1 MDKLWENPC
10 KPNCPK
16 RSMKCHAKCPWYKV
30 WAYRKRL
37 MNQQIKAEAEKDKP
51 EKERRAAM
59 KDYRLKKKMG
69 K

>member
-1 MDKLWENPC
+1 MI
-10 KPNCPK
+10 
-16 RSMKCHAKCPWYKV
+16 CHAKCPWYKV
-30 WAYRKRL
+30 WAYHQRL